1 VDNLVL
7 PNIYA
12 TYKYKAPLIGP
23 NPLYSQKVDRHQ
35 EKMVQDMITKN
46 LSIDPALLS
55 LQAYEANF
63 RNHHRKSNHT
73 LSLKESQQRSV
84 GKRKVKSEG
93 IDVKSLAMP
102 KQSIA
107 EYE

>member
-23 NPLYSQKVDRHQ
+23 NPLYSLKVDRHQ

-63 RNHHRKSNHT
+63 RNHHKKSNHT
-73 LSLKESQQRSV
+73 LSLKESQ
-84 GKRKVKSEG
+84 
-93 IDVKSLAMP
+93 
-102 KQSIA
+102 
-107 EYE
+107 